1 MCNHLNEAVLMEI
14 CISIIINISISIS
27 IINND
32 ILSYFCI

>member
-14 CISIIINISISIS
+14 CISIINISISIS